1 MNTYIALILV
11 GVIPVLVI
19 FLLPREKSFFSKPII
34 RGFGLGVYTALIYI
48 LMSESIEHGG
58 IGQST
63 LWFGIGIALSF
74 IIGYIVKEFHHHHE
88 HDTDGHHDH
97 GHSKASMVKILISD
111 FFHNI
116 VDGISII
123 ASFALSPAVGMT
135 ALVGIL
141 GHQVI
146 QQGGQ
151 QILLVESGIS
161 PKKALGISLMVSL
174 SVFLG
179 FVFHSEALE
188 IAFIALSAGIVV
200 WKVLTDIRHTKW
212 TTKTIL
218 GFIIGAMLLITLLV
232 LIPHE

>member
-1 MNTYIALILV
+1 
-11 GVIPVLVI
+11 
-19 FLLPREKSFFSKPII
+19 
-34 RGFGLGVYTALIYI
+34 
-48 LMSESIEHGG
+48 
-58 IGQST
+58 
-63 LWFGIGIALSF
+63 
-74 IIGYIVKEFHHHHE
+74 
-88 HDTDGHHDH
+88 
-97 GHSKASMVKILISD
+97 
-111 FFHNI
+111 
-116 VDGISII
+116 
-123 ASFALSPAVGMT
+123 MT